1 MKFNLNCLATIV
13 LLVSSSLVAATSSNL
28 DDAVNKYRNA
38 KLVSMDVVKTV
49 KSKVLSKE
57 TKFVGKI
64 YLSQS
69 KFRWDTEK
77 PEKTQI
83 IFDGKTIWN
92 VQHPNVELPGPIQVA
107 KSKVD
112 NNSKKQILL
121 ATLLGTGGIKKNF
134 KVLKTEMVK
143 DEKIYTLEPKGTDLQ
158 VKDLVI
164 KVSGKK
170 INSLTYKDDIGN
182 QTEMVFTKIE
192 FGRKEKSK
200 LFQYTPP
207 KEAQVIML

>member
-1 MKFNLNCLATIV
+1 MKFIWQCLCVLV
-13 LLVSSSLVAATSSNL
+13 LLTSTQLFAATTVTL
-28 DDAVNKYRNA
+28 DDAVAKYRNA

-57 TKFVGKI
+57 TKFIGKI
-64 YLSQS
+64 YLSQA

-77 PEKTQI
+77 PEKTQL

-92 VQHPNVELPGPIQVA
+92 IQHPNVELPGPIQVA

-134 KVLKTEMVK
+134 KVLKAEIVK
-143 DEKIYTLEPKGTDLQ
+143 DEKVYSLEPKGDDLQ

-164 KVSGKK
+164 KIQNKK
-170 INSLTYKDDIGN
+170 INSVAYKDDIGN
-182 QTEMVFTKIE
+182 QTEMVFKNIE
-192 FGRKEKSK
+192 FGKKEKAK

-207 KEAQVIML
+207 KEAQVISL

>member
-1 MKFNLNCLATIV
+1 MKTLAFLSV
-13 LLVSSSLVAATSSNL
+13 LLLIPRLLWAASVTL
-28 DDAVNKYRNA
+28 DEVVNKYRNS

-57 TKFVGKI
+57 TKFVGRI
-64 YLSQS
+64 YLSQA
-69 KFRWDTEK
+69 KFRWDTDT

-92 VQHPNVELPGPIQVA
+92 IQHPNIELPGPLQVA

-121 ATLLGTGGIKKNF
+121 ATLLGSGGVKKNF
-134 KVLKTEMVK
+134 KVLKTENQK
-143 DEKIYTLEPKGTDLQ
+143 DEKIYFLDPKGEDLQ

-164 KVSGKK
+164 HISNKRIS
-170 INSLTYKDDIGN
+170 NLSYKDDIGN
-182 QTEMVFTKIE
+182 LTEMAFKNIE
-192 FGRKEKSK
+192 FGKKEKPK
-200 LFQYTPP
+200 LFNYSPP
-207 KEAQVIML
+207 KNAQVITL